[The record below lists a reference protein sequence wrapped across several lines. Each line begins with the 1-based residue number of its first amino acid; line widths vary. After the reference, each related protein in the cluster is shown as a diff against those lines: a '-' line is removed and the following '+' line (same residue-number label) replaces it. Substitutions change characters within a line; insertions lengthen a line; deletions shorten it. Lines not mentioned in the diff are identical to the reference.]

1 MEGSKRSLSRRL
13 RREQDHADNHTT
25 TIPFDLIIEI
35 LSLLPAKSL
44 IRFQS
49 ISSPFTFHALRI
61 QKTFHII
68 RSRTQ
73 QQGGG

>member
-44 IRFQS
+44 IYT
-49 ISSPFTFHALRI
+49 IPIGVEAMVLYYPH
-61 QKTFHII
+61 
-68 RSRTQ
+68 
-73 QQGGG
+73 